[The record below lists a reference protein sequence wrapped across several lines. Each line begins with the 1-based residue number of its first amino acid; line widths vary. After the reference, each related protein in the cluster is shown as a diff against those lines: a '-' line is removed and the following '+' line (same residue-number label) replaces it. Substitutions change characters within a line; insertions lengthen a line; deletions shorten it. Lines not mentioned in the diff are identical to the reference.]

1 MGQALD
7 RFDSK
12 WMPVTDCGCHLWTAS
27 VNKAGYGKFGSQNGT
42 ANWVLAHRYAYER
55 INGKIPK
62 GFIVCHKCDTPA
74 CVNPEHLFLGTYAD
88 NNRDREAKN
97 RGRQPSGEKH
107 GRSKLNEKD
116 VIQLREL
123 VQSGTMSAYSAGK
136 KFGINS
142 KTAHDI
148 VSGKLWKHVA

>member
-1 MGQALD
+1 MAKVLD

-27 VNKAGYGKFGSQNGT
+27 VNKAGYGKFSTGDGR
-42 ANWVLAHRYAYER
+42 WVLAHRAAYER
-55 INGKIPK
+55 VNGKLPNGIL
-62 GFIVCHKCDTPA
+62 VCHKCDTPA

-97 RGRQPSGEKH
+97 RGRQQCGEKH
-107 GRSKLNEKD
+107 GRSKLNESN

-123 VQSGTMSAYSAGK
+123 VQSGTMSAYAASK
-136 KFGINS
+136 KFGIDS
-142 KTAHDI
+142 KTAYDI